1 MPDELEFRY
10 GALYCSKCR
19 EVYHY
24 RTHHVVD
31 EPDGE
36 GYKCP
41 ECGEILREVRV
52 EKFLDDSDEI
62 LSIMQQLDDEFR
74 EERE

>member
-1 MPDELEFRY
+1 MPAELEFKY
-10 GALYCSKCR
+10 EASSCSKCR
-19 EVYHY
+19 ETYHY
-24 RTHHVVD
+24 RTHYVVD
-31 EPDGE
+31 EPDDE
-36 GYKCP
+36 EYKCP